1 MNNRAPLI
9 GGVTIAMTIFL
20 TVVINVQL
28 VRFWLWLL
36 FVPISGFIAGVSLIS
51 ARSHLKPKSAAD
63 FLSYVGIFGAG
74 IVLITLY
81 FWIFSKDDI
90 IEKSTTTLDFN
101 VLMLLTLLDG
111 ILAFIGTALL
121 GVRGQ
126 KASY

>member
-9 GGVTIAMTIFL
+9 GGITIAMAIFL

-36 FVPISGFIAGVSLIS
+36 FVPVSGFIAGVSLIS
-51 ARSHLKPKSAAD
+51 ARSHLKPKNAAD
-63 FLSYVGIFGAG
+63 FLAYVGIFGAG
-74 IVLITLY
+74 IILITLY

-90 IEKSTTTLDFN
+90 IEKSTTDLDFN

-121 GVRGQ
+121 GVRGP